1 MTVNRSPVSQPVIVS
16 AVSVAHHALSLLCV
30 GLYIQR
36 TKKKAAVGYE
46 DGSMLLYKEVPVAD
60 FVMSE
65 ECLSVLA
72 SASRLMFDK
81 QSGVFLRHP
90 LTSEEVRSC
99 CEDIRVLGQREL
111 KTLLAWRRKMRVFL
125 KEVGQGSEGEGKGEG
140 EGGSD
145 GGSDRQEAGDV
156 MEGVD
161 EAIKSLRDEELA
173 DAKR

>member
-1 MTVNRSPVSQPVIVS
+1 M
-16 AVSVAHHALSLLCV
+16 
-30 GLYIQR
+30 
-36 TKKKAAVGYE
+36 GYE
-46 DGSMLLYKEVPVAD
+46 DGSVLLYKEVPVAD

-72 SASRLMFDK
+72 SASRLTFDK

-90 LTSEEVRSC
+90 LTSDEVRSC

-125 KEVGQGSEGEGKGEG
+125 KEAGQGSEGEGKGEG
-140 EGGSD
+140 GSD
-145 GGSDRQEAGDV
+145 DGSDRQGAGDV

-161 EAIKSLRDEELA
+161 EAIESLREEELA